1 MDALGTSS
9 KSLWCI
15 GAIFY
20 VLKMCMVCILCT
32 KRRAS
37 LYAILVQFGQVFGG
51 VKLGAGVNRATNLT
65 VIINELGLCCAYVIH
80 VTMLE
85 IDMFMR

>member
-1 MDALGTSS
+1 MYSRCV
-9 KSLWCI
+9 W
-15 GAIFY
+15 Y
-20 VLKMCMVCILCT
+20 VYYVPSAERT
-32 KRRAS
+32 

-85 IDMFMR
+85 IEMFMR